1 LAWGEGRKDRASTGS
16 NSRGGPG
23 ERWYMEHGRGSMMT
37 LVSPWSR
44 LEDRWREQGEDQ
56 VRGRN
61 FKFSLGNIKF

>member
-1 LAWGEGRKDRASTGS
+1 
-16 NSRGGPG
+16 
-23 ERWYMEHGRGSMMT
+23 MMT